1 MLKYKVEGDLTWKRD
16 FFVEKKGKEYRS
28 RLSEILMEEK
38 RMSRRPD
45 LAGRLER
52 TGERKMAA

>member
-28 RLSEILMEEK
+28 RLSENLMEEK
-38 RMSRRPD
+38 RISRRPD
-45 LAGRLER
+45 LAG
-52 TGERKMAA
+52 